1 MIENREPLPRVA
13 RPYYWGLFARPPDE
27 NPTAVNNVET
37 LSNVAH
43 ILAEEPDWLR
53 QWGTEAHLPA
63 SSGLS
68 KG

>member
-1 MIENREPLPRVA
+1 M
-13 RPYYWGLFARPPDE
+13 
-27 NPTAVNNVET
+27 NNVET